1 METTR
6 GLGHVGIRV
15 LGLGLDFFRG
25 MYGLGFR
32 DQVWIF
38 EGTRV
43 QGHIRIT
50 AYRD

>member
-1 METTR
+1 METPR

-32 DQVWIF
+32 VWIF
-38 EGTRV
+38 EGTTV

-50 AYRD
+50 AYGD